1 MEKDFFELYLK
12 HPLLRLEVYH
22 SSICDW
28 SVTVFDKRG
37 CDMFDPGNQVLHVDG
52 PHVRLFL
59 LRLTRFLLSIFA
71 INLTATNRS

>member
-37 CDMFDPGNQVLHVDG
+37 CDMFDPGNQILHADG
-52 PHVRLFL
+52 PHREAVFAKA
-59 LRLTRFLLSIFA
+59 FVLLSEYFCVKFDGY
-71 INLTATNRS
+71 